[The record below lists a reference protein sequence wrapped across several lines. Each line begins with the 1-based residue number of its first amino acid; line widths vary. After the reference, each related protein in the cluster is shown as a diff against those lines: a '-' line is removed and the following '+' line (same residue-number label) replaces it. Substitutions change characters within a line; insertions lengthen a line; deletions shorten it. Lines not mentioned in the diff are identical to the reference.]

1 MNRQERLMKVLLA
14 PHVSEKSTVAADKQ
28 RTFVFKV
35 VKDAEKDEIKGA
47 VELMFNVKVDHVRV
61 VNVKGKAKGGRN
73 RAKGGHRQDW
83 KKAYVALQSG
93 FNIDFMGAQ

>member
-14 PHVSEKSTVAADKQ
+14 PHISEKSTTAADKN

-35 VKDAEKDEIKGA
+35 VRDADKGEIKDAVEK
-47 VELMFNVKVDHVRV
+47 MFNVKVEDVRV
-61 VNVKGKAKGGRN
+61 ATVKGKAKGARMG
-73 RAKGGHRQDW
+73 AKGGHRQDW

-93 FNIDFMGAQ
+93 YNIDFMGGQ